1 MIAVPKIAIALVAL
15 SFTTAVFA
23 APAPAAVVHTG
34 PGGVA
39 RIARRD
45 DPDPMKIC
53 LDKPVCP
60 AEGVVE

>member
-1 MIAVPKIAIALVAL
+1 MFYNPKIVMALVAL
-15 SFTTAVFA
+15 SSTTAVSA
-23 APAPAAVVHTG
+23 APAPAAVIHTG

-39 RIARRD
+39 RIGRRD

-53 LDKPVCP
+53 LDMPICP